1 MEAQQPKI
9 DPQIMA
15 VKQALIKQVRTAYF
29 NFINQIRNLPVDPEQ
44 QRFSFMNFD
53 QGMMW
58 FCEGIA
64 NAQINLAPV
73 EPPKAPSGD
82 DKEPCSDP
90 QAPSSE
96 PKAPTS
102 DPDKVN

>member
-1 MEAQQPKI
+1 MEAQKPAI

-29 NFINQIRNLPVDPEQ
+29 NFINQIRNLPADPEQ
-44 QRFSFMNFD
+44 VRFSFMNFD

-58 FCEGIA
+58 FCEAIA

-73 EPPKAPSGD
+73 EPPKAPT
-82 DKEPCSDP
+82 EPP
-90 QAPSSE
+90 QAPSGEPQAPSTPSE
-96 PKAPTS
+96 P
-102 DPDKVN
+102 DKGN